1 MTTARNDGRVMY
13 FGDVSASQQ
22 IRGVALGLEAL
33 TDRTDW
39 WGSARIAFDAVLGD
53 YRVRAHLLAAEAANG
68 GA

>member
-1 MTTARNDGRVMY
+1 MARKDGCVML

-22 IRGVALGLEAL
+22 LRGVARGLEAL

-39 WGSARIAFDAVLGD
+39 WGSARIAFDAVIDD
-53 YRVRAHLLAAEAANG
+53 YRVRVHLLAAEAADG